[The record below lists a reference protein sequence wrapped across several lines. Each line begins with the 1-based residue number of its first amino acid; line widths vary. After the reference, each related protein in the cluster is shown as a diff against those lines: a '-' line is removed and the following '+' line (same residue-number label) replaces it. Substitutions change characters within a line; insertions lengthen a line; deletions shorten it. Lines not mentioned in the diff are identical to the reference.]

1 MLKEY
6 RVLYALK
13 SANGNIIHHAIVVRN
28 LEEVTKTKR
37 RIKEAGLGFL
47 DVEWRERQKHFVPLD
62 EGWQKF

>member
-6 RVLYALK
+6 RVIYALK
-13 SANGNIIHHAIVVRN
+13 SSNDNIIQHAIVVKN

-37 RIKEAGLGFL
+37 RIKEVGYGFL
-47 DVEWRERQKHFVPLD
+47 DVEWRQRQKHFVPLD